1 MKITK
6 TQLRKIITEELDASI
21 LDQQLDSS
29 LEDLVS
35 TFGKQAQVAVQKGKG
50 EEEKLEEVA
59 ILTAAGIAL
68 VIPALMK
75 MISGAARIVNIGI
88 KKMSKGGDKSA
99 AVKAFADWMEGNGEK
114 LHHKYISVFTAI
126 AKNVFRIEDDED
138 AERVGKAMYYLL
150 IAALAVTSGVGAAHA
165 AEHAH
170 IPMASLETALTA
182 IKGGELQL
190 YLSRAVP
197 V

>member
-99 AVKAFADWMEGNGEK
+99 AVKAFAD
-114 LHHKYISVFTAI
+114 
-126 AKNVFRIEDDED
+126 
-138 AERVGKAMYYLL
+138 
-150 IAALAVTSGVGAAHA
+150 
-165 AEHAH
+165 
-170 IPMASLETALTA
+170 
-182 IKGGELQL
+182 
-190 YLSRAVP
+190 SRS
-197 V
+197 

>member
-1 MKITK
+1 MKILK
-6 TQLRKIITEELDASI
+6 SELKHIIKEELDASI

-35 TFGKQAQVAVQKGKG
+35 NFGKQAQVATQKGKG
-50 EEEKLEEVA
+50 EKEELEEVA
-59 ILTAAGIAL
+59 ALTAASFVL

-99 AVKAFADWMEGNGEK
+99 AVKAFADWMESNGEK
-114 LHHKYISVFTAI
+114 LHHKYTSVFTAI

-150 IAALAVTSGVGAAHA
+150 IAALAIASGVGAAHA
-165 AEHAH
+165 AKHAH
-170 IPMASLETALTA
+170 IPMAGLETALAA

-190 YLSRAVP
+190 YLSQAVP
-197 V
+197 A